1 MLGDTGPRWRGIRA
15 IAQLNGFEL
24 DPKLIVDLPES
35 RDPNAGFEAGFRLTE
50 ELLKRKRPF
59 TALMAFDDL
68 TAFGAIRALTK
79 SGMRVPD
86 DCSVIGFDD
95 VAAATLYTPSLT
107 TVRQPMEYMGTM
119 AVGILLESINA
130 GQENREFSAAHHRVA
145 PELVVRESTK
155 ALR

>member
-1 MLGDTGPRWRGIRA
+1 
-15 IAQLNGFEL
+15 
-24 DPKLIVDLPES
+24 
-35 RDPNAGFEAGFRLTE
+35 
-50 ELLKRKRPF
+50 
-59 TALMAFDDL
+59 
-68 TAFGAIRALTK
+68 
-79 SGMRVPD
+79 MRVPD

-95 VAAATLYTPSLT
+95 VAAASLYTPALT
-107 TVRQPMEYMGTM
+107 TVRQPMECMGTM